1 MKEWVDTSVSV
12 RTDPQKLLLGLGLL
26 PLVGIAVFG
35 VSALAYG
42 ARGWQLPMLGL
53 AIFTALLFTVPAIL
67 DRARPPSRR
76 HLMLTLISL
85 AHGIYFVAPVF
96 TKYLLEDPRATVIDV
111 SVGDVLPGSLLTAQL
126 AVFVGFLVML
136 VGYALP
142 VGRSVARLFPEPRHE
157 WPDRTAIGVALI
169 GLPVGWIVYLA
180 SFFGLISGA
189 AGTAAFDLL
198 AQFPITAI
206 ILLGL
211 VYMRSRSRSALLLML
226 VLIPITMFFGF
237 FTGSKGRFLEPL
249 IMLGL
254 AYVVVERRVRP
265 SWLLAGFAA
274 VVLFYPAAEF
284 YRNVLTEGL
293 RRGAADMV
301 RDPAGVLRNIAE
313 FAAGYGVR
321 EWLVDGF
328 SATLNRFDGLGI
340 LALIMQITPEHVPYQ
355 GGWTIGYIF
364 LFWIPRAIWEGK
376 PSITIGQ
383 WIQETY
389 TIGAG
394 ATETSVG
401 CTWFGE
407 LYLNFGWLGIV
418 LGMILLGVV
427 FRVLHEALFA
437 RRPILP
443 GVVAGTLMINVTA
456 RGLGGALLG
465 ITGIFWVLAPLVVL
479 HGSARLLGATVPRPS
494 AGRARLPSLATDPP
508 RSPASA

>member
-1 MKEWVDTSVSV
+1 MKEWIDTGVSV

-53 AIFTALLFTVPAIL
+53 GISTALLFTVPAIL

-111 SVGDVLPGSLLTAQL
+111 SVGDVLPRSLLTAQL

-136 VGYALP
+136 ASYALP

-157 WPDRTAIGVALI
+157 WSDRTAIGVALI

-180 SFFGLISGA
+180 SFFGLISA
-189 AGTAAFDLL
+189 MAGTAAFDLL

-206 ILLGL
+206 ILLGV

-237 FTGSKGRFLEPL
+237 FSGSKGRFLEPL

-254 AYVVVERRVRP
+254 AYVVVERRVRM
-265 SWLLAGFAA
+265 SWVLAGFVA

-284 YRNVLTEGL
+284 YRNVLTEG
-293 RRGAADMV
+293 RGAADMV

-313 FAAGYGVR
+313 FAAGYGAR
-321 EWLVDGF
+321 EWLVDGL
-328 SATLNRFDGLGI
+328 SATLLRFDGLGI
-340 LALIMQITPEHVPYQ
+340 LALIMQTTPEHVPYQ

-376 PSITIGQ
+376 PDITIGQ
-383 WIQETY
+383 WIQKTY

-407 LYLNFGWLGIV
+407 FYLNFGWLGIV
-418 LGMILLGVV
+418 FGMILLGVV
-427 FRVLHEALFA
+427 FRVLHEVLFT

-443 GVVAGTLMINVTA
+443 SIVAGTLMINLTA
-456 RGLGGALLG
+456 RGLGGSLLG
-465 ITGIFWVLAPLVVL
+465 FTGIFWALAPLVVL
-479 HGSARLLGATVPRPS
+479 HGSVRLLGATVPRPS
-494 AGRARLPSLATDPP
+494 AGQARLRQPSLAADPP
-508 RSPASA
+508 KSTASA